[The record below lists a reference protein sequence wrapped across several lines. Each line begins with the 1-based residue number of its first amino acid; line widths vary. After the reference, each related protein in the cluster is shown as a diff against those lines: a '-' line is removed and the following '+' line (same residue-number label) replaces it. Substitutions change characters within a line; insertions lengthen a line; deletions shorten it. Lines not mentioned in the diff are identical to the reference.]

1 VALFALVAG
10 TAGATHKPPSPA
22 QLVRVAVP
30 TFHGMEQLDNSGL
43 DLSEHAGRGFV
54 DVVLHSPADAER
66 LRATGLEWEVTIP
79 DLDLHERRNSERNA
93 AYAAATALSPL
104 PSGRDTYRTLADY
117 EADLRQLAAQSPT
130 LVRLITLSRR
140 SVEGRQILGV
150 EISDTVR
157 SRSDGKPVFL
167 MIGLHHAREWPSG
180 ELSIEFA
187 FDLVASFGVSQRV
200 TELLRKV
207 RVIVVP
213 VLNVDGFDQSRK
225 WGELV
230 PIVDDDGG
238 EEPGAPDGLGNLNK
252 RKNCRVDDGRP
263 TPPGGCDVA
272 SPDGYGAGVDLN
284 RNYGWLWGGRG
295 ASADVTE
302 TTYRGRA
309 AFSEPETQ
317 AIREL
322 VSSRHVTTL
331 ITNHTFSNLVLRP
344 PGLRSEG
351 TTVDEQA
358 MKALGARMA
367 AQNGYRNR
375 LGWQLYDTTGSTES
389 WSYNATG
396 GFGYTFEIGPREFRP
411 PFPLVVDEYLGAGVY
426 AGKGNREAF
435 FIALESAADP
445 RRHSVITGT
454 APVGVTLRLSKAF
467 DTPTSLGTIRDRLVS
482 TFLVPPGGRF
492 TWHVNP
498 STRPSIKAQGDV
510 ERYRLTCERPAGRV
524 LQTVQVAVERG
535 NVKRLRLEGCARRL
549 QG

>member
-1 VALFALVAG
+1 
-10 TAGATHKPPSPA
+10 
-22 QLVRVAVP
+22 
-30 TFHGMEQLDNSGL
+30 M
-43 DLSEHAGRGFV
+43 
-54 DVVLHSPADAER
+54 
-66 LRATGLEWEVTIP
+66 TIP
-79 DLDLHERRNSERNA
+79 DLELRERRNSELNA

-140 SVEGRQILGV
+140 SVEGREILGV
-150 EISDTVR
+150 EISDNVL
-157 SRSDGKPVFL
+157 SRTDGKPVFL

-187 FDLVASFGVSQRV
+187 FDLVESFGVSQRV

-213 VLNVDGFDQSRK
+213 VLNVDGFEQSRK
-225 WGELV
+225 WGDLV

-252 RKNCRVDDGRP
+252 RKNCRVVDGRA
-263 TPPGGCDVA
+263 TPPGGCDDA
-272 SPDGYGAGVDLN
+272 SPDGFGVGVDLN

-295 ASADVTE
+295 ASDAPRSM
-302 TTYRGRA
+302 TYRGQS

-344 PGLRSEG
+344 PGLRAEG
-351 TTVDEQA
+351 TTPDEPA
-358 MKALGARMA
+358 MKALGARMV

-411 PFPLVVDEYLGAGVY
+411 PFGQVVDEYFGAGAY

-435 FIALESAADP
+435 LIALENAADP

-454 APVGVTLRLSKAF
+454 APAGATLRLSKTF
-467 DTPTSLGTIRDRLVS
+467 DTPTSIGTIRDRLVS
-482 TFLVPPGGRF
+482 TLVVPSGGKF

-498 STRPSIKAQGDV
+498 STRPSVKALGKV
-510 ERYRLTCERPAGRV
+510 ERYRLTCERPAGTVRE
-524 LQTVQVAVERG
+524 TVQVAVERG
-535 NVKRLRLEGCARRL
+535 KTKRLRLEACARRL
-549 QG
+549 KG

>member
-1 VALFALVAG
+1 
-10 TAGATHKPPSPA
+10 
-22 QLVRVAVP
+22 
-30 TFHGMEQLDNSGL
+30 
-43 DLSEHAGRGFV
+43 
-54 DVVLHSPADAER
+54 
-66 LRATGLEWEVTIP
+66 
-79 DLDLHERRNSERNA
+79 
-93 AYAAATALSPL
+93 
-104 PSGRDTYRTLADY
+104 
-117 EADLRQLAAQSPT
+117 
-130 LVRLITLSRR
+130 
-140 SVEGRQILGV
+140 
-150 EISDTVR
+150 
-157 SRSDGKPVFL
+157 
-167 MIGLHHAREWPSG
+167 
-180 ELSIEFA
+180 
-187 FDLVASFGVSQRV
+187 
-200 TELLRKV
+200 
-207 RVIVVP
+207 
-213 VLNVDGFDQSRK
+213 
-225 WGELV
+225 
-230 PIVDDDGG
+230 
-238 EEPGAPDGLGNLNK
+238 
-252 RKNCRVDDGRP
+252 
-263 TPPGGCDVA
+263 
-272 SPDGYGAGVDLN
+272 
-284 RNYGWLWGGRG
+284 
-295 ASADVTE
+295 VTE

-454 APVGVTLRLSKAF
+454 APGGVTLRLSKAF

-482 TFLVPPGGRF
+482 TLLVPPGGRF

-498 STRPSIKAQGDV
+498 STRPSIKARGDV

>member
-1 VALFALVAG
+1 M
-10 TAGATHKPPSPA
+10 
-22 QLVRVAVP
+22 P
-30 TFHGMEQLDNSGL
+30 TLEGFERLEDSGL

-54 DVVLHSPADAER
+54 DVVVHSPADAER
-66 LRATGLEWEVTIP
+66 LRATGFEWEVTIP
-79 DLDLHERRNSERNA
+79 DLELRERRNSELNA

-140 SVEGRQILGV
+140 SVEGREILGV
-150 EISDTVR
+150 EISENVR
-157 SRSDGKPVFL
+157 SRTDGKPVFL
-167 MIGLHHAREWPSG
+167 MVGLHHAREWPSG

-187 FDLVASFGVSQRV
+187 VDLVESFGVSQRV

-213 VLNVDGFDQSRK
+213 VLNVDGFEQSRK
-225 WGELV
+225 WGDLV

-238 EEPGAPDGLGNLNK
+238 KEPGAPDNLGNLNK
-252 RKNCRVDDGRP
+252 RKNCRIVDGRA
-263 TPPGGCDVA
+263 TPPGGCDGA

-295 ASADVTE
+295 ASDVPTSDS
-302 TTYRGRA
+302 YRGQS

-331 ITNHTFSNLVLRP
+331 ITNHTYSNLVLRP
-344 PGLRSEG
+344 PGLRVEG
-351 TTVDEQA
+351 TTVDEPA
-358 MKALGARMA
+358 MRALGARMV
-367 AQNGYRNR
+367 AQNGYRNL

-396 GFGYTFEIGPREFRP
+396 GFGYTFEIGRREFRP
-411 PFPLVVDEYLGAGVY
+411 PFAQLVDEYFGAGAY
-426 AGKGNREAF
+426 AAKGNREAF
-435 FIALESAADP
+435 LIALENAADP

-454 APVGVTLRLSKAF
+454 APAGATLRLLKTF
-467 DTPTSLGTIRDRLVS
+467 DTRTSTGKIRDRLVS
-482 TFLVPPGGRF
+482 TVVVPPGGKF

-498 STRPSIKAQGDV
+498 STRPSVKALGKV
-510 ERYRLTCERPAGRV
+510 ERYRLTCERPAGTVRE
-524 LQTVQVAVERG
+524 TVQVAVERG
-535 NVKRLRLEGCARRL
+535 KTKRLRLEACIRRL
-549 QG
+549 KG